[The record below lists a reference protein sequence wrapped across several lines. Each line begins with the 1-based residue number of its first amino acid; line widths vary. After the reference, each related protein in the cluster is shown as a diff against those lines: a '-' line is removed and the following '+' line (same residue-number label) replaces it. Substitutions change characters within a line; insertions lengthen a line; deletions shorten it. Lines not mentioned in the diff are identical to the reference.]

1 VLRVAAAAGHREAPD
16 LQLIDTMTMRPID
29 SRPVPPVA
37 GIDLEH
43 SLNYLDLA
51 AAGEEFI
58 YGH

>member
-1 VLRVAAAAGHREAPD
+1 
-16 LQLIDTMTMRPID
+16 MTMRPID